1 MDRLPSTDG
10 IFSNNVAS
18 VAAIL
23 STALGNMAGQILG
36 DRYQVD
42 KQLGKKSGRWTL
54 LAEDLETQQPVI
66 LKLISMDDGLHPDM
80 LKLFER
86 EVETLKS
93 LDYPDVPRFLDYFE
107 IDLPKDQKAL
117 VLVQTYI
124 DGVSI
129 DKYLKQGRTF
139 TESETRKI
147 TKSILRTLI
156 YLHGHTPIVIHR
168 DIKPSNVLLANRSV
182 SNEEQETQI
191 CLVDFGSVR
200 SLVPKPAR
208 TTILTLVGNED
219 YMAPEQLGG
228 RALKAS
234 DLYSMGMT
242 ALALLTG
249 LEPIDFPRSG
259 AGFNFAA
266 LSDIT
271 PGFSQWL
278 EKITSIDLN
287 DRFNSAEDALEELR
301 TIPKASSL

>member
-1 MDRLPSTDG
+1 
-10 IFSNNVAS
+10 
-18 VAAIL
+18 
-23 STALGNMAGQILG
+23 MAGQILG
-36 DRYQVD
+36 DRYQVE

-54 LAEDLETQQPVI
+54 LAEDLETHQPVI
-66 LKLISMDDGLHPDM
+66 LKLISMDDSLHPDM

-86 EVETLKS
+86 EVKTLKS
-93 LDYPDVPRFLDYFE
+93 LDHPDVPRFLDYFE

-139 TESETRKI
+139 TEAETRKI
-147 TKSILRTLI
+147 TKSILKILI
-156 YLHGHTPIVIHR
+156 YLHEHDPTVIHR
-168 DIKPSNVLLANRSV
+168 DIKPSNVLLANRPGDS
-182 SNEEQETQI
+182 EERGTQI
-191 CLVDFGSVR
+191 CLVDFGSVQ

-242 ALALLTG
+242 ALSLLTG
-249 LEPIDFPRSG
+249 LEPINFPRSG
-259 AGFNFAA
+259 SAFNFST
-266 LSDIT
+266 LSDVT
-271 PGFSQWL
+271 SEFSQWL
-278 EKITSIDLN
+278 EKITAIDL
-287 DRFNSAEDALEELR
+287 DQRFNSAQDALEDLR
-301 TIPKASSL
+301 AIPKESVS

>member
-1 MDRLPSTDG
+1 
-10 IFSNNVAS
+10 
-18 VAAIL
+18 
-23 STALGNMAGQILG
+23 MAGQILG
-36 DRYQVD
+36 DRYQVE

-66 LKLISMDDGLHPDM
+66 LKLISMDDSLHPDM

-86 EVETLKS
+86 EVKTLKS
-93 LDYPDVPRFLDYFE
+93 LDHPDVPRFLDYFE

-129 DKYLKQGRTF
+129 DKYLKQGRKF

-147 TKSILRTLI
+147 TKSILKILI
-156 YLHGHTPIVIHR
+156 YLHDHTPIVIHR
-168 DIKPSNVLLANRSV
+168 DIKPSNVLLANRSDD
-182 SNEEQETQI
+182 NEGQGTQI
-191 CLVDFGSVR
+191 CLVDFGSVQ
-200 SLVPKPAR
+200 SLVPKPAK
-208 TTILTLVGNED
+208 TTILTLVGSED

-242 ALALLTG
+242 ALSLLTG
-249 LEPIDFPRSG
+249 LEPIDFPRTG
-259 AGFNFAA
+259 TGIDFTA

-271 PGFSQWL
+271 PEFAQWL
-278 EKITSIDLN
+278 KKITAPDLEN
-287 DRFNSAEDALEELR
+287 RFNSAQDALVELKA
-301 TIPKASSL
+301 IPKVPQPS